1 MSKKLP
7 IYFSDDA
14 WSSLQ
19 ELMGPEGKP
28 SPTINTVLEQI
39 AVQNE
44 LVEKLGLTAV
54 LPKSKVSIPLS
65 LERIPAGPASST
77 KDEQDKALYLNEF
90 LIHNP
95 ISTFIAYVDSES
107 MLDAGFE
114 INDPIIVDRSIEAMH
129 YDIVVALIDN
139 SSASTIKRLMIT
151 SKMSKSEIKEIFGDE
166 EYPLPD
172 LWLKAENPKYN
183 HIIPNDSQT
192 ISIWGVV
199 TFNLKRIHHRS

>member
-1 MSKKLP
+1 MTEKELQSFEETRDIEAEILQG
-7 IYFSDDA
+7 IDD
-14 WSSLQ
+14 
-19 ELMGPEGKP
+19 M
-28 SPTINTVLEQI
+28 
-39 AVQNE
+39 
-44 LVEKLGLTAV
+44 AV
-54 LPKSKVSIPLS
+54 LPKSKVSIPVS
-65 LERIPAGPASST
+65 LERIPAGPAFSI
-77 KDEQDKALYLNEF
+77 KDEQDKALDLNEF

-114 INDPIIVDRSIEAMH
+114 INDPIIVDRSIEAKH
-129 YDIVVALIDN
+129 YDIVIALIDN
-139 SSASTIKRLMIT
+139 SASTIKRLMIT

-166 EYPLPD
+166 DYPLPD
-172 LWLKAENPKYN
+172 LWLKAENPRYN

>member
-54 LPKSKVSIPLS
+54 LPKSKVSIPVS
-65 LERIPAGPASST
+65 LERIPAGPAFST
-77 KDEQDKALYLNEF
+77 KDEQDKALDLNEF

-107 MLDAGFE
+107 MLDAGLE
-114 INDPIIVDRSIEAMH
+114 INDPIIIDRSIEAKH
-129 YDIVVALIDN
+129 YDIVNGI
-139 SSASTIKRLMIT
+139 
-151 SKMSKSEIKEIFGDE
+151 
-166 EYPLPD
+166 
-172 LWLKAENPKYN
+172 LKLTPFTLQMAK
-183 HIIPNDSQT
+183 
-192 ISIWGVV
+192 
-199 TFNLKRIHHRS
+199 

>member
-14 WSSLQ
+14 WLSLQ
-19 ELMGPEGKP
+19 ALMGQDGKP

-54 LPKSKVSIPLS
+54 LPKSKVSIPVS
-65 LERIPAGPASST
+65 LERIPAGPAFST
-77 KDEQDKALYLNEF
+77 KDEQDKALDLNEF
-90 LIHNP
+90 LIQNP

-114 INDPIIVDRSIEAMH
+114 INDPIIVDRSIEAKH

-139 SSASTIKRLMIT
+139 SASTIKRLMIT
-151 SKMSKSEIKEIFGDE
+151 NKMSKSEIKEIFGDE
-166 EYPLPD
+166 SYPLPD
-172 LWLKAENPKYN
+172 LWLKAENPNYN
-183 HIIPNDSQT
+183 HIIPSDSQT
-192 ISIWGVV
+192 ISVWGVV

>member
-54 LPKSKVSIPLS
+54 LPKSKVSIPVS
-65 LERIPAGPASST
+65 LERIPAGPAFST
-77 KDEQDKALYLNEF
+77 KDEQDKALDLNEF

-107 MLDAGFE
+107 MLDAGLE
-114 INDPIIVDRSIEAMH
+114 LLDPPAWQLAPLVKVYEPTALGRILWLVVTQVDQMFPDFDGPLVFNRLVPLNPG
-129 YDIVVALIDN
+129 VVA
-139 SSASTIKRLMIT
+139 
-151 SKMSKSEIKEIFGDE
+151 
-166 EYPLPD
+166 
-172 LWLKAENPKYN
+172 
-183 HIIPNDSQT
+183 H
-192 ISIWGVV
+192 
-199 TFNLKRIHHRS
+199 

>member
-7 IYFSDDA
+7 IYFSEDA

-54 LPKSKVSIPLS
+54 LPKSKVSIPVS
-65 LERIPAGPASST
+65 LERIPAGPAFSI
-77 KDEQDKALYLNEF
+77 KDEQDKALDLNEF

-114 INDPIIVDRSIEAMH
+114 INDPIIVDRSIEAKH
-129 YDIVVALIDN
+129 YDIVIALIDN
-139 SSASTIKRLMIT
+139 SASTIKRLMIT

-166 EYPLPD
+166 DYPLPD
-172 LWLKAENPKYN
+172 LWLKAENPRYN

>member
-44 LVEKLGLTAV
+44 LVAQLGLTAV
-54 LPKSKVSIPLS
+54 LPKSKVSIPVS
-65 LERIPAGPASST
+65 LERILVAFST
-77 KDEQDKALYLNEF
+77 KDEQDKALDLNEF

-107 MLDAGFE
+107 MLDAE
-114 INDPIIVDRSIEAMH
+114 
-129 YDIVVALIDN
+129 
-139 SSASTIKRLMIT
+139 T
-151 SKMSKSEIKEIFGDE
+151 
-166 EYPLPD
+166 
-172 LWLKAENPKYN
+172 
-183 HIIPNDSQT
+183 
-192 ISIWGVV
+192 
-199 TFNLKRIHHRS
+199 

>member
-44 LVEKLGLTAV
+44 LVEQLGLTAV
-54 LPKSKVSIPLS
+54 LPKSKVSIPVS
-65 LERIPAGPASST
+65 LERIPAGPAFST
-77 KDEQDKALYLNEF
+77 KDEQDKALDLNEF

-95 ISTFIAYVDSES
+95 IST
-107 MLDAGFE
+107 L
-114 INDPIIVDRSIEAMH
+114 
-129 YDIVVALIDN
+129 L
-139 SSASTIKRLMIT
+139 LM
-151 SKMSKSEIKEIFGDE
+151 
-166 EYPLPD
+166 
-172 LWLKAENPKYN
+172 
-183 HIIPNDSQT
+183 
-192 ISIWGVV
+192 
-199 TFNLKRIHHRS
+199 

>member
-44 LVEKLGLTAV
+44 LVAQLGLTAV
-54 LPKSKVSIPLS
+54 LPKSKVSIPVS
-65 LERIPAGPASST
+65 LERIPAGPAFST
-77 KDEQDKALYLNEF
+77 KDEQDKALDLNEF

-114 INDPIIVDRSIEAMH
+114 INDPIIVDRSIEAKH
-129 YDIVVALIDN
+129 YDIVIALIDN
-139 SSASTIKRLMIT
+139 SASTIKRLMIT

-166 EYPLPD
+166 DHPLPD

-183 HIIPNDSQT
+183 HSIPNDSQT

-199 TFNLKRIHHRS
+199 TFNLKRIYHRS

>member
-54 LPKSKVSIPLS
+54 LPKSKVSIPVS
-65 LERIPAGPASST
+65 LERIPAGPAFST
-77 KDEQDKALYLNEF
+77 KDEQDKALGWCIKKYAKKKQVEF
-90 LIHNP
+90 
-95 ISTFIAYVDSES
+95 
-107 MLDAGFE
+107 
-114 INDPIIVDRSIEAMH
+114 
-129 YDIVVALIDN
+129 
-139 SSASTIKRLMIT
+139 
-151 SKMSKSEIKEIFGDE
+151 
-166 EYPLPD
+166 
-172 LWLKAENPKYN
+172 
-183 HIIPNDSQT
+183 
-192 ISIWGVV
+192 
-199 TFNLKRIHHRS
+199 

>member
-44 LVEKLGLTAV
+44 LVAQLGLTAV
-54 LPKSKVSIPLS
+54 LPKSKVSIPVS
-65 LERIPAGPASST
+65 LERIPAGPAFST
-77 KDEQDKALYLNEF
+77 KDEQDKALDLNEF

-95 ISTFIAYVDSES
+95 IWGLGSNGTKNQRKPYQRFSVSSSQAPISTKQLR
-107 MLDAGFE
+107 M
-114 INDPIIVDRSIEAMH
+114 
-129 YDIVVALIDN
+129 
-139 SSASTIKRLMIT
+139 SAS
-151 SKMSKSEIKEIFGDE
+151 
-166 EYPLPD
+166 
-172 LWLKAENPKYN
+172 WL
-183 HIIPNDSQT
+183 
-192 ISIWGVV
+192 ISVS
-199 TFNLKRIHHRS
+199 RSCTLLSSSSSLRYGMVNS

>member
-54 LPKSKVSIPLS
+54 LPKSKVSIPDKKKHKK
-65 LERIPAGPASST
+65 AGPAFSI
-77 KDEQDKALYLNEF
+77 KDEQDKALDLNEF

-114 INDPIIVDRSIEAMH
+114 INDPIIVDRSIEAKH
-129 YDIVVALIDN
+129 YDIVIALIDN
-139 SSASTIKRLMIT
+139 SCSTIKRLMIT
-151 SKMSKSEIKEIFGDE
+151 SKMSKTEIKESFGDE
-166 EYPLPD
+166 DYALPD
-172 LWLKAENPKYN
+172 LWLKAENPRYN

>member
-14 WSSLQ
+14 WLSLQ
-19 ELMGPEGKP
+19 ALMGQDGKP

-54 LPKSKVSIPLS
+54 LPKSKVSIPVS
-65 LERIPAGPASST
+65 LERIPAGPAFST
-77 KDEQDKALYLNEF
+77 KDEQDKALDLNEF
-90 LIHNP
+90 LIQNP

-114 INDPIIVDRSIEAMH
+114 INDAFIVDRSIEAKH
-129 YDIVVALIDN
+129 YDIVIALIDN
-139 SSASTIKRLMIT
+139 SASTIKRLMIT

-166 EYPLPD
+166 DYPLPD

-183 HIIPNDSQT
+183 HIIPNDNQT
-192 ISIWGVV
+192 ISVWGVV

>member
-77 KDEQDKALYLNEF
+77 KDEQDKALDLNEF

-183 HIIPNDSQT
+183 HSIPNDSQT

>member
-14 WSSLQ
+14 WLSLQ
-19 ELMGPEGKP
+19 ALMGQDGKP

-54 LPKSKVSIPLS
+54 LPKSKVSIPVS
-65 LERIPAGPASST
+65 LERIPAGPAFST
-77 KDEQDKALYLNEF
+77 KDEQDKALDLNEF
-90 LIHNP
+90 LIQNP

-114 INDPIIVDRSIEAMH
+114 INDAFIVDRSIEAKH
-129 YDIVVALIDN
+129 YDIVIALIDN
-139 SSASTIKRLMIT
+139 SASTIKRLMIT

-166 EYPLPD
+166 DYPLPD

-183 HIIPNDSQT
+183 HIIPSDSQT
-192 ISIWGVV
+192 ISVWGVV

>member
-54 LPKSKVSIPLS
+54 LPKSKVSIPVS
-65 LERIPAGPASST
+65 LERIPAGPDRKSTRLNSS
-77 KDEQDKALYLNEF
+77 
-90 LIHNP
+90 HM
-95 ISTFIAYVDSES
+95 SES
-107 MLDAGFE
+107 RM
-114 INDPIIVDRSIEAMH
+114 P
-129 YDIVVALIDN
+129 
-139 SSASTIKRLMIT
+139 SSA
-151 SKMSKSEIKEIFGDE
+151 
-166 EYPLPD
+166 
-172 LWLKAENPKYN
+172 
-183 HIIPNDSQT
+183 
-192 ISIWGVV
+192 
-199 TFNLKRIHHRS
+199 

>member
-54 LPKSKVSIPLS
+54 LPKSKVSIPVS
-65 LERIPAGPASST
+65 LERIPAGPAFST
-77 KDEQDKALYLNEF
+77 KDEQDKALDLNEF

-107 MLDAGFE
+107 MLDAGLE
-114 INDPIIVDRSIEAMH
+114 INDPIIIDRSIEAKH
-129 YDIVVALIDN
+129 YDIVVALIDEN
-139 SSASTIKRLMIT
+139 QTNIKRLRIT
-151 SKMSKSEIKEIFGDE
+151 TTMTKSEIKKFLGKED
-166 EYPLPD
+166 YPLPE
-172 LWLKAENPKYN
+172 LWLKAENSNYN
-183 HIIPNDSQT
+183 HIIPDDSQT

-199 TFNLKRIHHRS
+199 TFNLKRIYHRS